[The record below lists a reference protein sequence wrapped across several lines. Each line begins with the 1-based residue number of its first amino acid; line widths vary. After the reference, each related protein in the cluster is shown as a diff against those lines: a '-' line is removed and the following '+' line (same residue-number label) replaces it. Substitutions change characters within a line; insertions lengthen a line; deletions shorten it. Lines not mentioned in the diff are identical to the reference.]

1 MVVSNLD
8 AVGLSHERA
17 GPNPR
22 IVSLVP
28 SITELL
34 FDLGLADSVVGR
46 TGFCIHPKKEVKS
59 VPKVGGTKDVK
70 IKQLLS
76 LQPTHVIV
84 NIDENTRDTYETLRK
99 VVKNV
104 IVTHPIQS
112 TDNLD
117 LYKLIGWIFNRDKE
131 ANAFCMLLEQRLE
144 KLAQSTLNRER
155 QTVIYLIWREPWM
168 TISTNTY
175 IGQMLE
181 LANWGLI
188 ETHSSKRYPEINEQ
202 LLRSKDADLVLLSSE
217 PYPFKEKH
225 CKEIADLRGNKT
237 GIHIVDGEM
246 FSWYGSRALKAINYI
261 ERFSS
266 NLARN

>member
-1 MVVSNLD
+1 MTVSNVD
-8 AVGLSHERA
+8 AAGLSHERA

-46 TGFCIHPKKEVKS
+46 TGFCIHPKEEVKS

-70 IKQLLS
+70 IEQLLS
-76 LQPTHVIV
+76 LKPTHVIV
-84 NIDENTRDTYETLRK
+84 NIDENTRDTYEELSKT
-99 VVKNV
+99 VENV
-104 IVTHPIQS
+104 IVTHPILP

-117 LYKLIGWIFNRDKE
+117 LYKLIGWIFNREKE
-131 ANAFCMLLEQRLE
+131 ADRFCMCLEQRLE
-144 KLAQSTLNRER
+144 ILTRSNSKHEP

-168 TISTNTY
+168 TISTSTY
-175 IGQMLE
+175 IGKMLE
-181 LANWGLI
+181 LVNWRLI
-188 ETHSSKRYPEINEQ
+188 ETHSNKRYPEIDEH
-202 LLRSKDADLVLLSSE
+202 LLCSEDADLILLSSE

-225 CKEIADLRGNKT
+225 RKEIANLRGSEH

-246 FSWYGSRALKAINYI
+246 FSWYGSRALKALNYI

-266 NLARN
+266 KLVLN